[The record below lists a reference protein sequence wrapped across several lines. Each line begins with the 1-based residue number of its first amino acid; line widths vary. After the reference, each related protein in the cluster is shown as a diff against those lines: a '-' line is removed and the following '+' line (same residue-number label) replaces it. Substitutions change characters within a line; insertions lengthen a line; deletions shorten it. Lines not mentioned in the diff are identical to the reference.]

1 MAEEDRVV
9 GGAAAAPMGLCT
21 SSCWGGV
28 PLNAAFLSGEHPLP
42 PTPAESNMPPN
53 KSICPSAKI
62 RGASHWGNCRAGP
75 GWGPSLWRE
84 IRSVCQWGAGRGPR
98 LLTSLQ
104 VLPVA
109 DLGSARPQVPVS
121 ALSSGLLSPPGGGGS
136 QTSALVAIG
145 AGWGEGEREAAL
157 PFWEQLILGRALEPP
172 AGAVGACLGR
182 WDVSGS
188 PRHDHIPPDMPA
200 GVRGAEGPAGGR
212 GAAGGGAFGVVW
224 EMWDC

>member
-1 MAEEDRVV
+1 MSV
-9 GGAAAAPMGLCT
+9 
-21 SSCWGGV
+21 
-28 PLNAAFLSGEHPLP
+28 SG
-42 PTPAESNMPPN
+42 
-53 KSICPSAKI
+53 
-62 RGASHWGNCRAGP
+62 
-75 GWGPSLWRE
+75 
-84 IRSVCQWGAGRGPR
+84 GRGPS

-104 VLPVA
+104 MLPVA